1 MTALSELDATYLNR
15 RRMLTR
21 HWRVA
26 GWLLLAAIAAVLGFL
41 FVASPI
47 LVSPWEVAA
56 RMRTETLPLST
67 VQTMALM
74 LPVTFLGCFM
84 LLVAVVGFQFAAAAN
99 ERRLIA
105 IIDGLRDV
113 VEDA

>member
-1 MTALSELDATYLNR
+1 MTTLGERDATFLDQR
-15 RRMLTR
+15 RTLTR

-26 GWLLLAAIAAVLGFL
+26 GWLLLAAIVAVLGFL

-56 RMRTETLPLST
+56 RMRTDTLPLST
-67 VQTMALM
+67 MQTMALM
-74 LPVTFLGCFM
+74 LPVTFLGCFV
-84 LLVAVVGFQFAAAAN
+84 LLVAVVGFQFAAVAN

-105 IIDGLRDV
+105 IIDTLETA
-113 VEDA
+113 EDGS